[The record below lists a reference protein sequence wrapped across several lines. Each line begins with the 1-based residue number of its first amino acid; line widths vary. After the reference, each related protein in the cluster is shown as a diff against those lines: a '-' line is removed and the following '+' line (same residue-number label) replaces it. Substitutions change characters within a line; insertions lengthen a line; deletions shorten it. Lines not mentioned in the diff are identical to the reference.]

1 MTTPLENPASGIGM
15 ARSGIVSLLFLLL
28 LTSCSGGETTGTS
41 FTVGLITN
49 NSNGI
54 RNITGFIDG
63 MTTLG
68 YAEGENINYI
78 YAGKHVAAGELETAI
93 QEMVDAGVD
102 LIFTAGTPTGVAAH
116 GVTANTGIPV
126 VFGVIADPIRAG
138 VLNDL
143 TSPGGNMTG
152 VKLGVDQSRRL
163 ELLLE
168 VAPDTQRI
176 LIPFNP
182 TDTAASTAV
191 EQVMQLADD
200 LGVELVLGPVTTNG
214 EVETL
219 IETIS
224 PDLDAIFL
232 VPDSLVNSHLAQ
244 ILAAASEYRLP
255 TSGPSTAQVEEGAL
269 TSYGFVHHAAG
280 VQAAR
285 IADRVLKGADPGN
298 LPVEDTESF
307 FAVNLETAA
316 ALGLEISDELLQ
328 QADVIIRPGQG
339 E

>member
-1 MTTPLENPASGIGM
+1 
-15 ARSGIVSLLFLLL
+15 
-28 LTSCSGGETTGTS
+28 
-41 FTVGLITN
+41 
-49 NSNGI
+49 
-54 RNITGFIDG
+54 
-63 MTTLG
+63 
-68 YAEGENINYI
+68 
-78 YAGKHVAAGELETAI
+78 
-93 QEMVDAGVD
+93 
-102 LIFTAGTPTGVAAH
+102 
-116 GVTANTGIPV
+116 
-126 VFGVIADPIRAG
+126 
-138 VLNDL
+138 
-143 TSPGGNMTG
+143 MTG

-168 VAPDTQRI
+168 VAPDTERI

-200 LGVELVLGPVTTNG
+200 LGVELILGPVTTNG

-232 VPDSLVNSHLAQ
+232 VPDSLVNSHLAL

-285 IADRVLKGADPGN
+285 IADRVLKGADPGT

-307 FAVNLETAA
+307 LAINLETADE
-316 ALGLEISDELLQ
+316 LGLEISDDILQ
-328 QADVIIRPGQG
+328 QADVIIRPGRN

>member
-1 MTTPLENPASGIGM
+1 MI
-15 ARSGIVSLLFLLL
+15 SLLLVLLVAG
-28 LTSCSGGETTGTS
+28 CSGGETTGTS

-78 YAGKHVAAGELETAI
+78 YAGEHVAAGELETAI
-93 QEMVDAGVD
+93 QEMVEAGVD

-116 GVTANTGIPV
+116 GATANTGIPI

-168 VAPDTQRI
+168 VAPDTERI

-200 LGVELVLGPVTTNG
+200 LGVELILGPVTTNG

-232 VPDSLVNSHLAQ
+232 VPDSLVNSHLAL

-285 IADRVLKGADPGN
+285 IADRVLKGADPGT

-307 FAVNLETAA
+307 LAINLETADE
-316 ALGLEISDELLQ
+316 LGLEISDDILQ
-328 QADVIIRPGQG
+328 QADVIIRPGRN